1 MLQQPLDRHLL
12 PLPAVSYVMKMY
24 CPCISILG
32 YTSQSRKSEKFINIH
47 LNKKTLRRS
56 SVTHFKKQPPDVF
69 YKKAVLNLKICNIH
83 HKKTPVLQSIF
94 NKVAE
99 HKACSVIKKRLQHRC
114 FPGNIAKFLRTSI
127 LKIICK
133 RLLLPLEVFCIS
145 NWLILSMRM
154 LHLTY

>member
-12 PLPAVSYVMKMY
+12 PLRAESYVMKMY

-32 YTSQSRKSEKFINIH
+32 YTSPRRKSEKFINIH

-56 SVTHFKKQPPDVF
+56 SVTHFKKQPSEVF

-114 FPGNIAKFLRTSI
+114 FPGNIAKSLRISI
-127 LKIICK
+127 LMIICK
-133 RLLLPLEVFCIS
+133 RLLLPLEVFCIR
-145 NWLILSMRM
+145 NLLILAMRM